1 MRTRFECLAIRGME
15 TLREEDG
22 KVDEEFNQRARGRA
36 WRKRALKHCSLV
48 GAFVTLGCGQRLVRE
63 KKLHRL
69 HSRLQM
75 RWQGEPCARVIPFV
89 YMPYWLSLAFAPNFL
104 VAGASRSSKWATAR
118 ALADIWPWLTHCS
131 RCCLA
136 TIIWSR

>member
-36 WRKRALKHCSLV
+36 WRKRTLKDCSLV
-48 GAFVTLGCGQRLVRE
+48 GASVTLGCGQRLVRE

-69 HSRLQM
+69 HSLSLRLQM
-75 RWQGEPCARVIPFV
+75 RWQGDPCARVIPFV
-89 YMPYWLSLAFAPNFL
+89 YMLSLDSSPNFL
-104 VAGASRSSKWATAR
+104 VAGACAVVQSG
-118 ALADIWPWLTHCS
+118 
-131 RCCLA
+131 
-136 TIIWSR
+136 

>member
-36 WRKRALKHCSLV
+36 WRKRALKDCSLV

-69 HSRLQM
+69 HSLSLRLQM
-75 RWQGEPCARVIPFV
+75 RWQGDQCARVIPFV
-89 YMPYWLSLAFAPNFL
+89 YMLSLASSLNFL
-104 VAGASRSSKWATAR
+104 VAGACAVVQRGAQ
-118 ALADIWPWLTHCS
+118 ADIWPSLTHSS

-136 TIIWSR
+136 TIIWSPR

>member
-48 GAFVTLGCGQRLVRE
+48 GASVTLGCGLRATACER
-63 KKLHRL
+63 K
-69 HSRLQM
+69 
-75 RWQGEPCARVIPFV
+75 
-89 YMPYWLSLAFAPNFL
+89 NFT
-104 VAGASRSSKWATAR
+104 GASVAADAVAR
-118 ALADIWPWLTHCS
+118 
-131 RCCLA
+131 
-136 TIIWSR
+136 